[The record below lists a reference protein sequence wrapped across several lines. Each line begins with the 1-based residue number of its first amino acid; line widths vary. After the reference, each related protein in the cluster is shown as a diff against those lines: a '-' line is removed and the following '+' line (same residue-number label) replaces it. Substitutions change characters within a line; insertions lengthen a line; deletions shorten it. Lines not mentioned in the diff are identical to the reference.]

1 MQTSHTHAWL
11 TLLRVIL
18 SFVIGMTALIVS
30 FVAASLV
37 EVPGQNSIRE
47 IVAACMVGTPYLAFC
62 QFWVAPR
69 GVRGF
74 RAKWPTL
81 AAMVAPLFAVLPYID
96 RGAVVPL
103 GITFAICGWLGSLVG
118 AVVAG
123 RVDTQPIL
131 EAHTADAFD
140 RLRSCRRLLFVGVVT
155 LVAVTLLVAVGVI
168 PPLMADLAYA
178 TGFRAHGFAVFLG
191 GTAAFSLLVAVLI
204 AFVAMR
210 PGLRGALGVPAVLA
224 LLLAL
229 LFAFSCGVIR
239 SESPALHTASVLLVV
254 CAVAD
259 LIVTALVTA
268 ASVSAE
274 RVVTQPDP
282 KSQTNA

>member
-1 MQTSHTHAWL
+1 MQTYHTHAWF

-18 SFVIGMTALIVS
+18 SFVIGMTALIV
-30 FVAASLV
+30 FFCAASLV

-47 IVAACMVGTPYLAFC
+47 ILAACLVGTPYLAFC

-69 GVRGF
+69 GNRGL

-96 RGAVVPL
+96 RGAVVPQ
-103 GITFAICGWLGSLVG
+103 GIPMAICGCVGSLVG
-118 AVVAG
+118 AFIAG
-123 RVDTQPIL
+123 RVATQPTL
-131 EAHTADAFD
+131 EAQTADAFGL
-140 RLRSCRRLLFVGVVT
+140 LRSCRRLLFVGVVI
-155 LVAVTLLVAVGVI
+155 LVAVTLLVACGVI
-168 PPLMADLAYA
+168 PPLMADLACT
-178 TGFRAHGFAVFLG
+178 TGFKAHGFAVFLG
-191 GTAAFSLLVAVLI
+191 GTAALNLLVAGML
-204 AFVAMR
+204 AFVALR

-229 LFAFSCGVIR
+229 LFAFSSGIVR
-239 SESPALHTASVLLVV
+239 SENSAPLTASVLLVV
-254 CAVAD
+254 CAVSD

-282 KSQTNA
+282 KGRPNA